1 MRVRLCAGEERV
13 GRKERK
19 EGRTGAETGH
29 RNRSYEA
36 GRQTGHG
43 NGFE

>member
-1 MRVRLCAGEERV
+1 MRLRLCAGEERV

-19 EGRTGAETGH
+19 EGRTETGH